1 MDTAIITG
9 CIALLIVT
17 LIFIGA
23 AVIIGRDKP

>member
-1 MDTAIITG
+1 MDTIIVTG
-9 CIALLIVT
+9 CLCILAVC